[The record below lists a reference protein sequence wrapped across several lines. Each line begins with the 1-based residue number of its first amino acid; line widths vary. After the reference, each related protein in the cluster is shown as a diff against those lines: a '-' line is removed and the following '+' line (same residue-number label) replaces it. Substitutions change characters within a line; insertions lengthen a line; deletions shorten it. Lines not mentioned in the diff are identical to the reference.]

1 MPEGC
6 DSIPVFGDLQKRS
19 VPGLSKQRQPG
30 SGPTETSFL
39 GQWGK
44 ISVLMFPVAA
54 AGMWPLSRGP
64 APPIRPCLAG
74 LSFPILSETKLLL
87 LNASLQ
93 AVMCLLH
100 CPREQQGGL

>member
-1 MPEGC
+1 MMA
-6 DSIPVFGDLQKRS
+6 VLQR
-19 VPGLSKQRQPG
+19 
-30 SGPTETSFL
+30 FYL
-39 GQWGK
+39 GWGAE
-44 ISVLMFPVAA
+44 ISVLNFPIAA
-54 AGMWPLSRGP
+54 AAMRPLSQGP

-100 CPREQQGGL
+100 CPGEQQGGL